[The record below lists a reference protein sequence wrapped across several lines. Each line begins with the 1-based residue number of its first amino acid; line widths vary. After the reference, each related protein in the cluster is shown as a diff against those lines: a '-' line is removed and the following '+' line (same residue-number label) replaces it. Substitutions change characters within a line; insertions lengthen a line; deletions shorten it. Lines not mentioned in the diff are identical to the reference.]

1 MLRVN
6 ALFFS
11 LMNIQYEESY
21 LFLSLVFICNLNICA
36 QRNEILDKNIA
47 SLQVVA
53 NNDWL
58 SLPIITLNSNDFVNI
73 SFDDLTHE
81 YHRYC
86 YKIEH
91 CEADWQTSSALFES
105 DYIDGFASGNTIDD
119 VQEST
124 NTVQLY
130 THYNIS
136 FPNNKCRP
144 KISGNYWVTIYDE
157 NDEKH
162 VVCRAYFMIVEPSMG
177 VHLNVTTNT
186 DIDINGKHQQVEMAV
201 DYGNNIVSNPQTQ
214 IKTVV
219 MQNNRWDNAV
229 VNARPQYIKANGLQ
243 WIHCKD
249 FIFDGGNEYRKFE
262 TLDVT
267 HTTMGLESIN
277 WDGHN
282 YHAWIWTDEPRPSY
296 IYDKDANGAFLIRN
310 SDNIDNDVNSDYIIT
325 HFRLKS
331 PQIPYPIYINGFF
344 TNDRFL
350 PQYEMKWNEKNQQY
364 EGELLLKQGYYSYQY
379 LMMKPEGKLKPVPSE
394 GNFYQ
399 TENTYQALIYFKAN
413 GDRTD
418 RLVGYTFG
426 KWN

>member
-1 MLRVN
+1 MKK
-6 ALFFS
+6 AIF
-11 LMNIQYEESY
+11 
-21 LFLSLVFICNLNICA
+21 FLSLVFICNLNICA

-130 THYNIS
+130 THYSIS

-144 KISGNYWVTIYDE
+144 KISGNYRVTIYNE

-162 VVCRAYFMIVEPSMG
+162 VVCRAYFMIVEPSMA

-186 DIDINGKHQQVEMAV
+186 DIDINGKHQQVEMAI

-219 MQNNRWDNAV
+219 MQNGRWDNAV

-310 SDNIDNDVNSDYIIT
+310 SDNIDNDINSDYIIT

-331 PQIPYPIYINGFF
+331 PQTADPIYINGFF

>member
-1 MLRVN
+1 MKK
-6 ALFFS
+6 AIF
-11 LMNIQYEESY
+11 
-21 LFLSLVFICNLNICA
+21 FLSLVFICNLNICA

-91 CEADWQTSSALFES
+91 CEADWQTSSALFDS

-144 KISGNYWVTIYDE
+144 KISGNYRVTIYDE

-331 PQIPYPIYINGFF
+331 PQTADPIYINGFF

-413 GDRTD
+413 GNRTD

>member
-1 MLRVN
+1 MKK
-6 ALFFS
+6 AIF
-11 LMNIQYEESY
+11 
-21 LFLSLVFICNLNICA
+21 FLSLVFICNLNICA

-58 SLPIITLNSNDFVNI
+58 SLPIITLNSHDFVNI

-91 CEADWQTSSALFES
+91 CEADWQTSSSLFES
-105 DYIDGFASGNTIDD
+105 DYIDGFALGNTIDD

-144 KISGNYWVTIYDE
+144 KISGNYRVTIYDE

-162 VVCRAYFMIVEPSMG
+162 VVCRAYFMIVEPSMA
-177 VHLNVTTNT
+177 VQLNVTTNT

-219 MQNNRWDNAV
+219 MQNSRWDNAV
-229 VNARPQYIKANGLQ
+229 INAHPQYIKANGLQ

-249 FIFDGGNEYRKFE
+249 YIFDGGNEYRKFE

-325 HFRLKS
+325 HFRLKT

-399 TENTYQALIYFKAN
+399 TENTYQALVYFKSN
-413 GDRTD
+413 SDRTD

>member
-1 MLRVN
+1 MKK
-6 ALFFS
+6 AIF
-11 LMNIQYEESY
+11 
-21 LFLSLVFICNLNICA
+21 FLSLVFICNLNICA

-130 THYNIS
+130 THYKIS

-144 KISGNYWVTIYDE
+144 KISGNYRVTIYDE
-157 NDEKH
+157 NNEKH

-229 VNARPQYIKANGLQ
+229 INARPQYIKANGLQ

-249 FIFDGGNEYRKFE
+249 YIFDGGNEYRKFE

-310 SDNIDNDVNSDYIIT
+310 SDNIDNDINSDYIIT
-325 HFRLKS
+325 HFRLKT
-331 PQIPYPIYINGFF
+331 PQTADPIYINGFF

-394 GNFYQ
+394 GNFCQ
-399 TENTYQALIYFKAN
+399 TENTYQALVYFKSN
-413 GDRTD
+413 SDRTD

>member
-1 MLRVN
+1 MKK
-6 ALFFS
+6 AIF
-11 LMNIQYEESY
+11 
-21 LFLSLVFICNLNICA
+21 FLSLVFICNLNICA

-136 FPNNKCRP
+136 FPNSKCRP
-144 KISGNYWVTIYDE
+144 KISGNYRVTIYDE

-162 VVCRAYFMIVEPSMG
+162 VVCRVYFMIVEPSMS

-219 MQNNRWDNAV
+219 MQNSRWDNAV
-229 VNARPQYIKANGLQ
+229 INAHPQYIKANGLQ

-331 PQIPYPIYINGFF
+331 PQTADPIYINGFF

>member
-1 MLRVN
+1 MKK
-6 ALFFS
+6 AIF
-11 LMNIQYEESY
+11 
-21 LFLSLVFICNLNICA
+21 FLSLVFICILNICA
-36 QRNEILDKNIA
+36 QRNEMLDKNIA

-91 CEADWQTSSALFES
+91 CEADWQTSCALFES

-144 KISGNYWVTIYDE
+144 KISGNYRVTIYDE

-162 VVCRAYFMIVEPSMG
+162 VVCRAYFMIVEPSMA
-177 VHLNVTTNT
+177 VQLNVTTNT

-219 MQNNRWDNAV
+219 MQNGRWDNAV
-229 VNARPQYIKANGLQ
+229 INARPQYIKANGLQ

-331 PQIPYPIYINGFF
+331 PQTADPIYINGFF

>member
-1 MLRVN
+1 MKK
-6 ALFFS
+6 AIF
-11 LMNIQYEESY
+11 
-21 LFLSLVFICNLNICA
+21 FLSLVFICNLNICA

-130 THYNIS
+130 THYKIS

-144 KISGNYWVTIYDE
+144 KISGNYRVTIYDE

-162 VVCRAYFMIVEPSMG
+162 VVCRAYFMIVEPSMA

-229 VNARPQYIKANGLQ
+229 INARPQYIKANGLQ

-331 PQIPYPIYINGFF
+331 PQTADPIYINGFF

-394 GNFYQ
+394 GNFFQ
-399 TENTYQALIYFKAN
+399 TENTYQALVYFKAN

>member
-1 MLRVN
+1 MKK
-6 ALFFS
+6 AIF
-11 LMNIQYEESY
+11 
-21 LFLSLVFICNLNICA
+21 FLSLVFICNLNICA

-130 THYNIS
+130 THYSIS

-144 KISGNYWVTIYDE
+144 KISGNYRVTIYNE

-162 VVCRAYFMIVEPSMG
+162 VVCRAYFMIVEPSMA

-201 DYGNNIVSNPQTQ
+201 DYGNNIVSNLQTQ

-219 MQNNRWDNAV
+219 MQNSRWDNAV
-229 VNARPQYIKANGLQ
+229 INAHPQYIKANGLQ

-249 FIFDGGNEYRKFE
+249 YIFDGGNEYRKFE

-310 SDNIDNDVNSDYIIT
+310 SDNIDNDINSDYIIT

-331 PQIPYPIYINGFF
+331 PQTADPIYINGFF

>member
-1 MLRVN
+1 MKK
-6 ALFFS
+6 AIF
-11 LMNIQYEESY
+11 
-21 LFLSLVFICNLNICA
+21 FLSLVFICNLNICA

-136 FPNNKCRP
+136 FPNSKCRP
-144 KISGNYWVTIYDE
+144 KISGNYRVTIYDE

-219 MQNNRWDNAV
+219 MQNSRWDNAV
-229 VNARPQYIKANGLQ
+229 INAHPQYIKANGLQ

-331 PQIPYPIYINGFF
+331 PQTADPIYINGFF

-413 GDRTD
+413 GNRTD

>member
-1 MLRVN
+1 MKK
-6 ALFFS
+6 AIF
-11 LMNIQYEESY
+11 
-21 LFLSLVFICNLNICA
+21 FLSLVFICNLNICA

-144 KISGNYWVTIYDE
+144 KISGNYRVTIYDE

-162 VVCRAYFMIVEPSMG
+162 VVCRAYFMIVEPSMA
-177 VHLNVTTNT
+177 VQLNVTTNT
-186 DIDINGKHQQVEMAV
+186 DIDINGKHQQVEMAI

-219 MQNNRWDNAV
+219 MQNSRWDNAV
-229 VNARPQYIKANGLQ
+229 INAHPQYIKANGLQ

-331 PQIPYPIYINGFF
+331 PQTADPIYINGFF

>member
-1 MLRVN
+1 MKK
-6 ALFFS
+6 AIF
-11 LMNIQYEESY
+11 
-21 LFLSLVFICNLNICA
+21 FLSLVFICNLNICA

-105 DYIDGFASGNTIDD
+105 DYIDGFVSGNTIDD

-144 KISGNYWVTIYDE
+144 KISGNYRVTIYDE

-162 VVCRAYFMIVEPSMG
+162 VVCRAYFMIVEPSMA
-177 VHLNVTTNT
+177 VQLNVTTNT
-186 DIDINGKHQQVEMAV
+186 DIDINGKYQQVEMAV

-219 MQNNRWDNAV
+219 MQNSRWDNAV
-229 VNARPQYIKANGLQ
+229 INAHPQYIKANGLQ
-243 WIHCKD
+243 WIYCKD
-249 FIFDGGNEYRKFE
+249 YIFDGGNEYRKFE

-325 HFRLKS
+325 HFRLKT
-331 PQIPYPIYINGFF
+331 PQTPHPIYINGFF

-394 GNFYQ
+394 GNFCQ

>member
-1 MLRVN
+1 MKK
-6 ALFFS
+6 AIF
-11 LMNIQYEESY
+11 
-21 LFLSLVFICNLNICA
+21 FLSLVFICNLNICA

-105 DYIDGFASGNTIDD
+105 DYIDGFASDNTIDD
-119 VQEST
+119 VKEST

-130 THYNIS
+130 THYSIT

-144 KISGNYWVTIYDE
+144 KISGNYRVTIYDE

-186 DIDINGKHQQVEMAV
+186 DIDINGKHQQVEMAI

-331 PQIPYPIYINGFF
+331 PQTADPIYINGFF

>member
-1 MLRVN
+1 MKK
-6 ALFFS
+6 AIF
-11 LMNIQYEESY
+11 
-21 LFLSLVFICNLNICA
+21 FLSLVFICNLNICA

-162 VVCRAYFMIVEPSMG
+162 VVCRAYFMIVEPSMA
-177 VHLNVTTNT
+177 VQLNVTTNT

-331 PQIPYPIYINGFF
+331 PQTPYPIYINGFF

>member
-1 MLRVN
+1 MKK
-6 ALFFS
+6 AIF
-11 LMNIQYEESY
+11 
-21 LFLSLVFICNLNICA
+21 FLSLVFICNLNICA

-105 DYIDGFASGNTIDD
+105 DYIDRFASDNTIDD
-119 VQEST
+119 VKEST

-130 THYNIS
+130 THYSIT

-144 KISGNYWVTIYDE
+144 KISGNYRVTIYDE

-186 DIDINGKHQQVEMAV
+186 DIDINGKHQQVEMAI

-331 PQIPYPIYINGFF
+331 PQTADPIYINGFF

-379 LMMKPEGKLKPVPSE
+379 LMMKPEGKLKAVPSE
-394 GNFYQ
+394 GNFCQ

>member
-1 MLRVN
+1 MKK
-6 ALFFS
+6 AIF
-11 LMNIQYEESY
+11 
-21 LFLSLVFICNLNICA
+21 FLSLVFICNLNICA

-105 DYIDGFASGNTIDD
+105 DYINGFASGNTIDD

-144 KISGNYWVTIYDE
+144 KISGNYRVTIYDE

-162 VVCRAYFMIVEPSMG
+162 VVCRAYFMIVEPSMA
-177 VHLNVTTNT
+177 VQLNVTTNT

-201 DYGNNIVSNPQTQ
+201 DYGNNIISNPQTQ

-282 YHAWIWTDEPRPSY
+282 YHAWIWIDEPRPSY

-331 PQIPYPIYINGFF
+331 PQTADPIYINGFF

-394 GNFYQ
+394 GNFFQ
-399 TENTYQALIYFKAN
+399 TENTYQALVYFKAN

>member
-1 MLRVN
+1 MKK
-6 ALFFS
+6 AIF
-11 LMNIQYEESY
+11 
-21 LFLSLVFICNLNICA
+21 FLSLVFICNLNICA

-144 KISGNYWVTIYDE
+144 KISGNYRVTIYDE

-162 VVCRAYFMIVEPSMG
+162 VVCRAYFMIVEPSMA
-177 VHLNVTTNT
+177 VQLNVTTNT
-186 DIDINGKHQQVEMAV
+186 DIDINGKHQQVEMAI

-219 MQNNRWDNAV
+219 MQNGRWDNAV

-331 PQIPYPIYINGFF
+331 PQTADPIYINGFF

-413 GDRTD
+413 GNRTD

>member
-1 MLRVN
+1 MKK
-6 ALFFS
+6 AIF
-11 LMNIQYEESY
+11 
-21 LFLSLVFICNLNICA
+21 FLSLVFICNLNICA

>member
-1 MLRVN
+1 MKK
-6 ALFFS
+6 AIF
-11 LMNIQYEESY
+11 
-21 LFLSLVFICNLNICA
+21 FLSLVFICNLNICA

-130 THYNIS
+130 THYKIS

-144 KISGNYWVTIYDE
+144 KISGNYRVTIYDE

-186 DIDINGKHQQVEMAV
+186 DIDINGKYQQIEMAI

-219 MQNNRWDNAV
+219 MQNSRWDNAV
-229 VNARPQYIKANGLQ
+229 INAHPQYIKANGLQ

-331 PQIPYPIYINGFF
+331 PQTADPIYINGFF

-350 PQYEMKWNEKNQQY
+350 PQYEMKWNEKNLQY

-413 GDRTD
+413 GNRTD

>member
-1 MLRVN
+1 MKK
-6 ALFFS
+6 AIF
-11 LMNIQYEESY
+11 
-21 LFLSLVFICNLNICA
+21 FLSLVFICNLNICA

-144 KISGNYWVTIYDE
+144 KISGNYRVTIYDE

-162 VVCRAYFMIVEPSMG
+162 VVCRAYFMIVEPSMA
-177 VHLNVTTNT
+177 VQLNVTTNT
-186 DIDINGKHQQVEMAV
+186 DIDINGKHQQVEMAI

-219 MQNNRWDNAV
+219 MQNGRWDNAV

-331 PQIPYPIYINGFF
+331 PQTADPIYINGFF

-350 PQYEMKWNEKNQQY
+350 PQYEMKWNEKSQQY

-413 GDRTD
+413 GNRTD

>member
-1 MLRVN
+1 MKK
-6 ALFFS
+6 AIF
-11 LMNIQYEESY
+11 
-21 LFLSLVFICNLNICA
+21 FLSLVFICNLNICA

-144 KISGNYWVTIYDE
+144 KISGNYRVTIYDE

-249 FIFDGGNEYRKFE
+249 YIFDGGNEYRKFE

-331 PQIPYPIYINGFF
+331 PQTADPIYINGFF

>member
-1 MLRVN
+1 MKK
-6 ALFFS
+6 AIF
-11 LMNIQYEESY
+11 
-21 LFLSLVFICNLNICA
+21 FLSLVFICNLNICA

-119 VQEST
+119 VQQST

-144 KISGNYWVTIYDE
+144 KISGNYRVTIYDE

-310 SDNIDNDVNSDYIIT
+310 SDNIDNDINSDYIIT
-325 HFRLKS
+325 HFRLKT
-331 PQIPYPIYINGFF
+331 PQTADPIYINGFF

-394 GNFYQ
+394 GNFCQ
-399 TENTYQALIYFKAN
+399 TENTYQALVYFKSN
-413 GDRTD
+413 SDRTD

>member
-1 MLRVN
+1 MKK
-6 ALFFS
+6 AIF
-11 LMNIQYEESY
+11 
-21 LFLSLVFICNLNICA
+21 FLSLVFICNLNICA

-105 DYIDGFASGNTIDD
+105 DYINGFASGNTIDD

-144 KISGNYWVTIYDE
+144 KISGNYRVTIYDE

-162 VVCRAYFMIVEPSMG
+162 VVCRAYFMIVEPSMA
-177 VHLNVTTNT
+177 VQLNVTTNT

-201 DYGNNIVSNPQTQ
+201 DYGNNIISNPQTQ

-249 FIFDGGNEYRKFE
+249 FIFDGGNEYQKFE

-331 PQIPYPIYINGFF
+331 PQTADPIYINGFF

-413 GDRTD
+413 GNRTD

>member
-1 MLRVN
+1 MKK
-6 ALFFS
+6 AIF
-11 LMNIQYEESY
+11 
-21 LFLSLVFICNLNICA
+21 FLSLVFICNLNICA

-144 KISGNYWVTIYDE
+144 KISGNYRVTIYDE

-162 VVCRAYFMIVEPSMG
+162 VVCRAYFMIVEPSMA
-177 VHLNVTTNT
+177 VQLNVTTNT
-186 DIDINGKHQQVEMAV
+186 DIDINGKHQQVEMAI

-243 WIHCKD
+243 WIHCRD
-249 FIFDGGNEYRKFE
+249 YIFDGGNEYRKFE

-331 PQIPYPIYINGFF
+331 PQTPDPIYINGFF

-394 GNFYQ
+394 GNFFQ

>member
-1 MLRVN
+1 MKK
-6 ALFFS
+6 AIF
-11 LMNIQYEESY
+11 
-21 LFLSLVFICNLNICA
+21 FLSLVFICNLNICA

-144 KISGNYWVTIYDE
+144 KISGNYRVTIYDE

-162 VVCRAYFMIVEPSMG
+162 VVCRAYFMIVEPSMA
-177 VHLNVTTNT
+177 VQLNVTTNT

-201 DYGNNIVSNPQTQ
+201 DYGNNIISNPQTQ

-249 FIFDGGNEYRKFE
+249 YIFDGGNEYRKFE

-296 IYDKDANGAFLIRN
+296 IYDKDANGSFLIRN
-310 SDNIDNDVNSDYIIT
+310 SDNIDNDINSDYIIT
-325 HFRLKS
+325 HFRLKT
-331 PQIPYPIYINGFF
+331 PQTADPIYINGFF

-394 GNFYQ
+394 GNFCQ
-399 TENTYQALIYFKAN
+399 TENTYQALVYFKSN
-413 GDRTD
+413 SDRTD

>member
-1 MLRVN
+1 MKK
-6 ALFFS
+6 AIF
-11 LMNIQYEESY
+11 
-21 LFLSLVFICNLNICA
+21 FLSLVFICNLNICA

-105 DYIDGFASGNTIDD
+105 DYIDGFVSGNTIDD

-144 KISGNYWVTIYDE
+144 KISGNYRVTIYDE

-162 VVCRAYFMIVEPSMG
+162 VVCRAYFMIVEPSMA
-177 VHLNVTTNT
+177 VQLNVTTNT
-186 DIDINGKHQQVEMAV
+186 DIDINGKYQQVEMAV

-219 MQNNRWDNAV
+219 MQNSRWDNAV
-229 VNARPQYIKANGLQ
+229 INAHPQYIKANGLQ
-243 WIHCKD
+243 WIYCKD
-249 FIFDGGNEYRKFE
+249 YIFDGGNEYRKFE

-310 SDNIDNDVNSDYIIT
+310 SDNIDNDINSDYIIT
-325 HFRLKS
+325 HFRLKT
-331 PQIPYPIYINGFF
+331 PQTADPIYINGFF

-394 GNFYQ
+394 GNFCQ

>member
-1 MLRVN
+1 MKK
-6 ALFFS
+6 AIF
-11 LMNIQYEESY
+11 
-21 LFLSLVFICNLNICA
+21 FLSLVFICNLNICA

-130 THYNIS
+130 THYKIS

-144 KISGNYWVTIYDE
+144 KISGNYRVTIYDE

-162 VVCRAYFMIVEPSMG
+162 VVCRAYFMIVEPSMA

-186 DIDINGKHQQVEMAV
+186 DSDINGKHQQVEMAI

-219 MQNNRWDNAV
+219 MQNSRWDNAV
-229 VNARPQYIKANGLQ
+229 INAHPQYIKANGLQ
-243 WIHCKD
+243 WIYCKD
-249 FIFDGGNEYRKFE
+249 YIFDGGNEYRKFE

-325 HFRLKS
+325 HFRLKT
-331 PQIPYPIYINGFF
+331 PQTPHPIYINGFF

>member
-1 MLRVN
+1 MKK
-6 ALFFS
+6 AIF
-11 LMNIQYEESY
+11 
-21 LFLSLVFICNLNICA
+21 FLSLVFICNLNICA

-144 KISGNYWVTIYDE
+144 KISGNYRVTIYDE

-219 MQNNRWDNAV
+219 MQNSRWDNAV
-229 VNARPQYIKANGLQ
+229 INARPQYIKANGLQ

-331 PQIPYPIYINGFF
+331 PQTADPIYINGFF

-413 GDRTD
+413 GNRTD

>member
-1 MLRVN
+1 MKK
-6 ALFFS
+6 AIF
-11 LMNIQYEESY
+11 
-21 LFLSLVFICNLNICA
+21 FLSLVFICNLNICA
-36 QRNEILDKNIA
+36 QRNEMLDKNIA

-91 CEADWQTSSALFES
+91 CEADWQTSCALFES

-130 THYNIS
+130 THYNIA

-144 KISGNYWVTIYDE
+144 KISGNYRVTIYDE

-162 VVCRAYFMIVEPSMG
+162 VVCRAYFMIVEPSMA
-177 VHLNVTTNT
+177 VQLNVTTNT

-219 MQNNRWDNAV
+219 MQNGRWDNAV
-229 VNARPQYIKANGLQ
+229 INARPQYIKANGLQ

-331 PQIPYPIYINGFF
+331 PQTADPIYINGFF

>member
-1 MLRVN
+1 MKK
-6 ALFFS
+6 AIF
-11 LMNIQYEESY
+11 
-21 LFLSLVFICNLNICA
+21 FLSLVFICNLNICA
-36 QRNEILDKNIA
+36 QRNEMLDKNIA

-91 CEADWQTSSALFES
+91 CEADWQTSCALFES

-144 KISGNYWVTIYDE
+144 KISGNYRVTIYDE

-219 MQNNRWDNAV
+219 MQNGRWDNAV
-229 VNARPQYIKANGLQ
+229 INARPQYIKANGLQ

-310 SDNIDNDVNSDYIIT
+310 SDNINNDVNSDYIIT
-325 HFRLKS
+325 HFRLKT

-344 TNDRFL
+344 TNNRFL
-350 PQYEMKWNEKNQQY
+350 SQYEMKWNEKNQQY

>member
-1 MLRVN
+1 MKK
-6 ALFFS
+6 AIFF
-11 LMNIQYEESY
+11 L
-21 LFLSLVFICNLNICA
+21 LLVFICNLNICA

-144 KISGNYWVTIYDE
+144 KISGNYRVTIYDE

-310 SDNIDNDVNSDYIIT
+310 SDNIDNDINSDYIIT
-325 HFRLKS
+325 HFRLKT
-331 PQIPYPIYINGFF
+331 PQTADPIYINGFF

-418 RLVGYTFG
+418 RLVGYTFC

>member
-1 MLRVN
+1 MKK
-6 ALFFS
+6 AIF
-11 LMNIQYEESY
+11 
-21 LFLSLVFICNLNICA
+21 FLSLVFICNLNICA

-144 KISGNYWVTIYDE
+144 KISGNYRVTIYNE

-162 VVCRAYFMIVEPSMG
+162 VVCRAYFMIVEPSMA

-186 DIDINGKHQQVEMAV
+186 DIDINGKYQQVEMAV

-219 MQNNRWDNAV
+219 MQNSRWDNAV
-229 VNARPQYIKANGLQ
+229 INAHPQYIKANGLQ

-331 PQIPYPIYINGFF
+331 PQTADPIYINGFF

-413 GDRTD
+413 GNRTD

>member
-1 MLRVN
+1 MKK
-6 ALFFS
+6 AIF
-11 LMNIQYEESY
+11 
-21 LFLSLVFICNLNICA
+21 FLSLIFICNLNICA

-91 CEADWQTSSALFES
+91 CEADWQTSSTLFES
-105 DYIDGFASGNTIDD
+105 DYIDGFASDNTIDD

-144 KISGNYWVTIYDE
+144 KISGNYRVTIYDE

-162 VVCRAYFMIVEPSMG
+162 VVCRAYFMIVEPSMA
-177 VHLNVTTNT
+177 VQLNVTTNT

-214 IKTVV
+214 IQTVV
-219 MQNNRWDNAV
+219 MQNSRWDNAV

-249 FIFDGGNEYRKFE
+249 YIFDGGNEYRKFE

-331 PQIPYPIYINGFF
+331 PQTADPIYINGFF

>member
-1 MLRVN
+1 MKK
-6 ALFFS
+6 AIF
-11 LMNIQYEESY
+11 
-21 LFLSLVFICNLNICA
+21 FLSLVFICNLNICA
-36 QRNEILDKNIA
+36 QHNEILDKNIA

-58 SLPIITLNSNDFVNI
+58 SLPIINLNSNDFVNI

-91 CEADWQTSSALFES
+91 CESNWQTSSSLFES
-105 DYIDGFASGNTIDD
+105 DYIDGFALGNTIDD

-144 KISGNYWVTIYDE
+144 KISGNYRVTIYDE

-162 VVCRAYFMIVEPSMG
+162 VVCRAYFMIVEPSMA
-177 VHLNVTTNT
+177 VQLNVTTNT
-186 DIDINGKHQQVEMAV
+186 DIDINGKHQQVEMAI

-219 MQNNRWDNAV
+219 MQNSRWDNAV
-229 VNARPQYIKANGLQ
+229 INAHPQYIKANGLQ

-249 FIFDGGNEYRKFE
+249 YIFDGGNEYRKFE

-325 HFRLKS
+325 HFRLKT
-331 PQIPYPIYINGFF
+331 PQTADPIYINGFF

-394 GNFYQ
+394 GNFCQ

>member
-1 MLRVN
+1 MKK
-6 ALFFS
+6 AIF
-11 LMNIQYEESY
+11 
-21 LFLSLVFICNLNICA
+21 FLSLVFICNLNICA

-144 KISGNYWVTIYDE
+144 KISGNYRVTIYNE

-162 VVCRAYFMIVEPSMG
+162 VVCRAYFMIVEPSMA

-186 DIDINGKHQQVEMAV
+186 DIDFNGKHQQVEMAV

-325 HFRLKS
+325 HFRLKT

>member
-1 MLRVN
+1 MKK
-6 ALFFS
+6 AIF
-11 LMNIQYEESY
+11 
-21 LFLSLVFICNLNICA
+21 FLSLVFICNLNICA

-144 KISGNYWVTIYDE
+144 KISGNYRVTIYNE

-162 VVCRAYFMIVEPSMG
+162 VVCRAYFMIVEPSMA

-186 DIDINGKHQQVEMAV
+186 DIDFNGKHQQVEMAV

-325 HFRLKS
+325 HFRLKT

-379 LMMKPEGKLKPVPSE
+379 LMMEPEGKLKPVPSE

>member
-1 MLRVN
+1 MKK
-6 ALFFS
+6 AIF
-11 LMNIQYEESY
+11 
-21 LFLSLVFICNLNICA
+21 FLSLVFICNLNICA

-144 KISGNYWVTIYDE
+144 KISGNYRVTIYDE

-162 VVCRAYFMIVEPSMG
+162 VVCRAYFMIVEPSMA
-177 VHLNVTTNT
+177 VQLNVTTNT
-186 DIDINGKHQQVEMAV
+186 DIDINGKHQQVEMAI

-219 MQNNRWDNAV
+219 MQNSRWDNAV
-229 VNARPQYIKANGLQ
+229 INAHPQYIKANGLQ
-243 WIHCKD
+243 WIYCKD
-249 FIFDGGNEYRKFE
+249 YIFDGGNEYRKFE

-325 HFRLKS
+325 HFRLKT
-331 PQIPYPIYINGFF
+331 PQTPHPIYINGFF

>member
-1 MLRVN
+1 MKK
-6 ALFFS
+6 AIF
-11 LMNIQYEESY
+11 
-21 LFLSLVFICNLNICA
+21 FLSLVFICNLNICA

-130 THYNIS
+130 THYSIS

-144 KISGNYWVTIYDE
+144 KISGNYRVTIYNE

-162 VVCRAYFMIVEPSMG
+162 VVCRAYFMIVEPSMA

-201 DYGNNIVSNPQTQ
+201 DYGNNIVSNLQTQ

-219 MQNNRWDNAV
+219 MQNSRWDNAV
-229 VNARPQYIKANGLQ
+229 INAHPQYIKANGLQ

-249 FIFDGGNEYRKFE
+249 YIFDGGNEYRKFE

-331 PQIPYPIYINGFF
+331 PQTADPIYINGFF

-413 GDRTD
+413 GNRTD

>member
-1 MLRVN
+1 MKK
-6 ALFFS
+6 AIF
-11 LMNIQYEESY
+11 
-21 LFLSLVFICNLNICA
+21 FLSLVFICNLNICA

-144 KISGNYWVTIYDE
+144 KISGNYRVTIYDE

-162 VVCRAYFMIVEPSMG
+162 VVCRAYFMIVEPSMA

-186 DIDINGKHQQVEMAV
+186 DSDINGKHQQVEMAI

-219 MQNNRWDNAV
+219 MQNSRWDNAV
-229 VNARPQYIKANGLQ
+229 INAHPQYIKANGLQ

-331 PQIPYPIYINGFF
+331 PQTADPIYINGFF

>member
-1 MLRVN
+1 MKK
-6 ALFFS
+6 AIF
-11 LMNIQYEESY
+11 
-21 LFLSLVFICNLNICA
+21 FLSLVFICNLNICA

-73 SFDDLTHE
+73 RFDDLTHE

-144 KISGNYWVTIYDE
+144 KISGNYRVTIYDE

-162 VVCRAYFMIVEPSMG
+162 VVCRAYFMIVEPSMA

-214 IKTVV
+214 IKTIV
-219 MQNNRWDNAV
+219 MQNSRWDNAV
-229 VNARPQYIKANGLQ
+229 INARPQYIKANGLQ

-331 PQIPYPIYINGFF
+331 PQTADPIYINGFF

-413 GDRTD
+413 GNRTD

>member
-1 MLRVN
+1 MKK
-6 ALFFS
+6 AIF
-11 LMNIQYEESY
+11 
-21 LFLSLVFICNLNICA
+21 FLSLVFICNLNICA

-130 THYNIS
+130 THYSIS

-144 KISGNYWVTIYDE
+144 KISGNYRVTIYNE

-162 VVCRAYFMIVEPSMG
+162 VVCRAYFMIVEPSMA
-177 VHLNVTTNT
+177 VQLNVTTNT

-219 MQNNRWDNAV
+219 MQNGRWDNAV

-282 YHAWIWTDEPRPSY
+282 YHAWIWTDEPSPSY

-331 PQIPYPIYINGFF
+331 PQTADPIYINGFF